1 MVWTNS
7 GYCKSSRSTCLP
19 RLESRLCTF
28 QRSLEAAA
36 TSPNV
41 QTEEAA
47 HLLNCV
53 AATHRGWHL
62 RHAWVPHSWGA
73 HTFQQTDE
81 NQTSAT
87 LSAGTSATTCHD
99 ILGNCLAASTVGRRA
114 GPDSARNSSAQPA
127 RKCPCTHT
135 HTPKAD
141 MEYARESF
149 QTVYK
154 TCRLHKTLIHVY
166 THIYIYKLH
175 GSTWFG
181 PTQDTAN
188 PPAARACPVSRAGC
202 APSNAAWKLQRRHP
216 TCKQKRLHTS

>member
-1 MVWTNS
+1 MS
-7 GYCKSSRSTCLP
+7 LPPIEAGTCVKHGFP
-19 RLESRLCTF
+19 TR
-28 QRSLEAAA
+28 
-36 TSPNV
+36 
-41 QTEEAA
+41 
-47 HLLNCV
+47 
-53 AATHRGWHL
+53 
-62 RHAWVPHSWGA
+62 GA
-73 HTFQQTDE
+73 HTFQQQDE

-127 RKCPCTHT
+127 RN
-135 HTPKAD
+135 

-166 THIYIYKLH
+166 TQIYIYIYIYKLH

-181 PTQDTAN
+181 PTQDTAT
-188 PPAARACPVSRAGC
+188 PAARACPVSRAGC

>member
-7 GYCKSSRSTCLP
+7 GYCKSSRSTRLP

-166 THIYIYKLH
+166 THIYI
-175 GSTWFG
+175 
-181 PTQDTAN
+181 
-188 PPAARACPVSRAGC
+188 
-202 APSNAAWKLQRRHP
+202 
-216 TCKQKRLHTS
+216 